1 MSRINLEC
9 ADSETPDC
17 RVAADV
23 LLRQEPE
30 NDEED
35 DEEDEDN
42 GKHKDEDDDADEDES
57 GDGYS
62 E

>member
-1 MSRINLEC
+1 MSRISPEC
-9 ADSETPDC
+9 AEPRTPDHW
-17 RVAADV
+17 VAVHV
-23 LLRQEPE
+23 LLRQEP
-30 NDEED
+30 DED

-42 GKHKDEDDDADEDES
+42 GKHKDEDDDDDEDES

>member
-23 LLRQEPE
+23 LLRQEP
-30 NDEED
+30 DDD

-42 GKHKDEDDDADEDES
+42 GKHKDEDDEDES

>member
-9 ADSETPDC
+9 DGSETPDC

-23 LLRQEPE
+23 LLRQEP
-30 NDEED
+30 DEDE
-35 DEEDEDN
+35 EEDEDN
-42 GKHKDEDDDADEDES
+42 GKHKDEDDDDDEDES